1 MGFRL
6 KGFAGKHTKEI
17 HKVKRVILITT
28 LALLV
33 CVGLMTS
40 SVVSSARAA
49 RAASND
55 DPQRINREFRAAMG
69 QRLEFDLDTGG
80 RIEVIGWD
88 RELISVEVI
97 KGGRDAAECRID
109 FQETAAGLRITSEY
123 EGRGHS
129 YSTNFTFTVRVPRRF
144 DLQFDSMGGSL
155 HICNVE
161 GRISGKTM
169 GGGLTLNNLKGDI
182 NLLTMGGGISLK
194 DSEVEGKVE
203 TMGGRVLIEN
213 VVGDVRGST
222 MGGDVVRRNNGNRAG
237 RNPETQCESA
247 RERDN

>member
-1 MGFRL
+1 
-6 KGFAGKHTKEI
+6 
-17 HKVKRVILITT
+17 LIVT

-33 CVGLMTS
+33 CVGLTTS
-40 SVVSSARAA
+40 SVSGVARAA
-49 RAASND
+49 HSASGD

-69 QRLEFDLDTGG
+69 QKLEFDLDTGG

-88 RELISVEVI
+88 RELISVEVF
-97 KGGRDAAECRID
+97 KGGRDAAECRVD
-109 FQETAAGLRITSEY
+109 FQESASGLRITSEY
-123 EGRGHS
+123 EGRGHN
-129 YSTNFTFTVRVPRRF
+129 YSTNFSFVVRVPRRF
-144 DLQFDSMGGSL
+144 DLQFDSMGGGI

-182 NLLTMGGGISLK
+182 NLMTMGGGISLT

-222 MGGDVVRRNNGNRAG
+222 MGGDVVRRNNGNRTG
-237 RNPETQCESA
+237 RNPETQCEPA